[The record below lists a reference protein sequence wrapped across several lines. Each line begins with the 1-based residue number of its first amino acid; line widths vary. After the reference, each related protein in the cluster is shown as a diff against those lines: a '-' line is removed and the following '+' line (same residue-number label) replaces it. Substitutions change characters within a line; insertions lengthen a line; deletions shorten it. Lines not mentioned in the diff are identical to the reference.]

1 MSFTQPLSAE
11 LESAVGK
18 FFRRVVP
25 LFIVMLICNQ
35 LNRSNIG
42 YAREYL
48 EADVG
53 IGAAAYGFGAGVFF
67 IAYAIFELPSNV
79 MMEKFGARIWLTRIM
94 VSWGLISAAMMFV
107 QNATMFYVL
116 RFLLGAAEA
125 GFFPAVIFY
134 LAKWLPNTHR
144 GRATALF
151 VAGSSVAAAISGPLS
166 GPLLS
171 MHGLAGLHGWQ
182 WLFGIEGMV
191 SVLVGCIAYFFLD
204 SKISDAKWLTAGEKR
219 ALTETIAAEE
229 VEKAANSGV
238 SHRGSRWKMLAD
250 PKLLLF
256 CWIYFAIQLSIY
268 ANTFWL
274 PSIVRRIE
282 GLTDITVGLLS
293 SLPWICAVVAMYLSA
308 RVGDRTGNRKPLLI
322 VALLTAAVG
331 TYLAAIASPWL
342 ALVFLCVAAMGFKSA
357 SPLFWSIPQSGLHP
371 LVLAPAIAI
380 INSLGNL
387 GGFVAPY
394 GFGLIKSATG
404 EVTWGLYALAAA
416 SVLAALSVL
425 AIRRPSGLTALS
437 AGGEVPAGDGAGTP
451 AGDGGGTPAGPGPR
465 NPGADSVAD
474 PTKRDL
480 ATTAASAR
488 PTLETR
494 S

>member
-1 MSFTQPLSAE
+1 MSFTRQPTAE
-11 LESAVGK
+11 LEMAVSK

-25 LFIVMLICNQ
+25 LFIIMLICNQ
-35 LNRSNIG
+35 INRSNIG

-67 IAYAIFELPSNV
+67 IAYALFELPSNV
-79 MMEKFGARIWLTRIM
+79 MMEKYGARIWLTRIM
-94 VSWGLISAAMMFV
+94 VSWGLVSAAMMFV

-134 LAKWLPNTHR
+134 LAKWLPNSHR

-171 MHGLAGLHGWQ
+171 LDDTLGLHGWQ
-182 WLFGIEGMV
+182 WMFGIEGTV
-191 SVLVGCIAYFFLD
+191 SVVVGIIAFFFLD
-204 SKISDAKWLTAGEKR
+204 SHIKDAKWLTDGEKK
-219 ALTETIAAEE
+219 ALVDTISAEE
-229 VEKAANSGV
+229 IDKAAHSGV
-238 SHRGSRWKMLAD
+238 AHRASRWRMLLD
-250 PKLLLF
+250 PKLILF

-274 PSIVRRIE
+274 PSIIRRID
-282 GLTDITVGLLS
+282 GLNDITVGLLS
-293 SLPWICAVVAMYLSA
+293 SLPWICAVGAMYASA
-308 RVGDRTGNRKPLLI
+308 RVGDRTGNRRPLLI

-342 ALVFLCVAAMGFKSA
+342 ALVFLCIAAMGFKSA

-416 SVLAALSVL
+416 SVLAATSVL
-425 AIRRPSGLTALS
+425 LVRRSS
-437 AGGEVPAGDGAGTP
+437 
-451 AGDGGGTPAGPGPR
+451 
-465 NPGADSVAD
+465 GADSD
-474 PTKRDL
+474 
-480 ATTAASAR
+480 TAAPAAAGTLPEPGSLDA
-488 PTLETR
+488 PAHPATAAVTTLEKR

>member
-1 MSFTQPLSAE
+1 MSFTRQPAVE
-11 LESAVGK
+11 LESAVSK

-25 LFIVMLICNQ
+25 LFIIMLICNQ

-67 IAYAIFELPSNV
+67 IAYAMFELPSNV
-79 MMEKFGARIWLTRIM
+79 MMERFGARIWLTRIM
-94 VSWGLISAAMMFV
+94 ISWGLVSAAMMFV

-116 RFLLGAAEA
+116 RFLLGVAEA

-134 LAKWLPNTHR
+134 LAKWLPNSHR

-151 VAGSSVAAAISGPLS
+151 VAGSSVAAAISGPIS

-171 MHGLAGLHGWQ
+171 LDGVLGWHGWQ
-182 WLFGIEGMV
+182 WLFGLEGLL
-191 SVLVGCIAYFFLD
+191 SVVIGIVAFRFLD
-204 SKISDAKWLTAGEKR
+204 SHIADAKWLTAGEKQ
-219 ALTETIAAEE
+219 ALAETIAAEE
-229 VEKAANSGV
+229 TDKAINSGV
-238 SHRGSRWKMLAD
+238 AHRASRWRMLAE

-282 GLTDITVGLLS
+282 GTNDITVGLLS
-293 SLPWICAVVAMYLSA
+293 SLPWICAVVAMYVTS
-308 RVGDRTGNRKPLLI
+308 RVGDRTGNRKPLL
-322 VALLTAAVG
+322 VAALLTAAVG
-331 TYLAAIASPWL
+331 TFLAAVASPWIAL
-342 ALVFLCVAAMGFKSA
+342 AFLCVAAMGFKSA
-357 SPLFWSIPQSGLHP
+357 SPLFWTIPQAGLHP

-380 INSLGNL
+380 INSIGNL

-394 GFGLIKSATG
+394 GFGLVKSATG
-404 EVTWGLYALAAA
+404 DVTWGLYALAAA
-416 SVLAALSVL
+416 SLVAAVSVLLIRKQAPRTTGDPDPVDPVDLEPSDSTRPSPVLVSPASRATLAAPV
-425 AIRRPSGLTALS
+425 IV
-437 AGGEVPAGDGAGTP
+437 E
-451 AGDGGGTPAGPGPR
+451 
-465 NPGADSVAD
+465 N
-474 PTKRDL
+474 
-480 ATTAASAR
+480 
-488 PTLETR
+488 R

>member
-1 MSFTQPLSAE
+1 MSFTRQPTAE
-11 LESAVGK
+11 LDAAVSK

-35 LNRSNIG
+35 INRSNIG

-67 IAYAIFELPSNV
+67 IAYALFELPSNV

-94 VSWGLISAAMMFV
+94 VSWGLISAAMMVV

-134 LAKWLPNTHR
+134 LAKWLPNSHR

-151 VAGSSVAAAISGPLS
+151 VAGSSIAAAISGPLS

-171 MHGLAGLHGWQ
+171 LDGGAGLHGWQ
-182 WLFGIEGMV
+182 WMFGLEGMV
-191 SVLVGCIAYFFLD
+191 SVIVGCIAFFFLD
-204 SKISDAKWLTAGEKR
+204 SRIEDAKWLTAGERK
-219 ALTETIAAEE
+219 ALSETIADEE
-229 VEKAANSGV
+229 IDKAVNSGV
-238 SHRGSRWKMLAD
+238 AHKASRWRMLAD

-274 PSIVRRIE
+274 PSIVRRID
-282 GLTDITVGLLS
+282 GVNDITVGLLA
-293 SLPWICAVVAMYLSA
+293 SLPWICAVVAMYVSA
-308 RVGDRTGNRKPLLI
+308 RIGDRTGNRRPLLVI
-322 VALLTAAVG
+322 ALLTAAVG
-331 TYLAAIASPWL
+331 TYLAAITSPWL

-394 GFGLIKSATG
+394 GFGLVKSVTG

-416 SVLAALSVL
+416 SLLAAASVL
-425 AIRRPSGLTALS
+425 LLRGARPTADR
-437 AGGEVPAGDGAGTP
+437 AGAP
-451 AGDGGGTPAGPGPR
+451 
-465 NPGADSVAD
+465 AD
-474 PTKRDL
+474 PTVEAADREPVAFPNTL
-480 ATTAASAR
+480 AATTS
-488 PTLETR
+488 ENR